1 MARYTANSLLNSL
14 KGKIWLATSAMAF
27 VVCTFGLISYLV
39 VSFII
44 DDTFYAV
51 FVPFLFLAFGIMVF
65 GWWLSNEVVSP
76 IEKVSLLAKSL
87 ERSATTSLPKTTGS
101 TETDELL
108 QTLHRNSR
116 QTQNLITMMD
126 EVTEGNTHIA
136 LTPLQNSDRLS
147 SSFQKLLAKISDSID
162 AKQELE
168 RLQTAISEITEEIS
182 RVRKG
187 NLDTEIKADFKETKE
202 ISETLKFLLNH
213 LGSLVSQVR
222 NDSELSRTSAV
233 EIRKIVQSVIQQ
245 KEVRIQELN
254 QAAATLV
261 EIPNSVQKIS
271 EHLSNAVATG
281 NQSIETARKGAQ
293 TAQEN
298 RDALSSLRKQI
309 QEAVSRIGR
318 LNERSKEISK
328 IAKTVE
334 DLAHRTNMIA
344 LNASIQ
350 AGETGEKAGGFAI
363 IAEEIEQLAARAD
376 NTNKQISSLNK
387 SMSVEIGE
395 VERSLSS
402 STQEF
407 ADLSKFALETGN
419 ALSELEKYLTQFLN
433 LQGQL
438 TTDSREQA
446 AQTEK
451 AYQTFIASVAETE
464 KLVAELKESEDLAA
478 KSANT
483 MENLQMSAAI
493 FKLAENLPAAYSQ
506 PPKIMDF
513 SMENFESDEEFLPA
527 ENLEEVESLEA
538 V

>member
-27 VVCTFGLISYLV
+27 VICTFGLISYLV

-87 ERSATTSLPKTTGS
+87 ERSASTSLPKTTGS

-116 QTQNLITMMD
+116 QIQNLVTMMD
-126 EVTEGNTHIA
+126 EVTEGNTDVA

-147 SSFQKLLAKISDSID
+147 SAFQKLLAKISDSID

-168 RLQTAISEITEEIS
+168 HLQTAVTQLTEEIS

-213 LGSLVSQVR
+213 LSGIVLQVR
-222 NDSELSRTSAV
+222 NDSELSRFSAL
-233 EIRKIVQSVIQQ
+233 EIRKIIQSVIQQ
-245 KEVRIQELN
+245 KELKVQELN

-293 TAQEN
+293 AAQSN
-298 RDALSSLRKQI
+298 RDVLGVLRKQI

-318 LNERSKEISK
+318 LNERSQEISK
-328 IAKTVE
+328 IAKTVA

-350 AGETGEKAGGFAI
+350 AGETDEKNGGFTI
-363 IAEEIEQLAARAD
+363 IAAEIEQLAARAD

-395 VERSLSS
+395 VENSLTST
-402 STQEF
+402 TQEF
-407 ADLSKFALETGN
+407 ADLSKSALETGN
-419 ALSELEKYLTQFLN
+419 ALSELEKYLTQFLS

-464 KLVAELKESEDLAA
+464 KLVAELKESENLVTRFAG
-478 KSANT
+478 T

-493 FKLAENLPAAYSQ
+493 FKIAETLPVESAPVPQ
-506 PPKIMDF
+506 FEDF
-513 SMENFESDEEFLPA
+513 APEKFETAENFEAVET
-527 ENLEEVESLEA
+527 LETA
-538 V
+538 

>member
-39 VSFII
+39 VSFVIE
-44 DDTFYAV
+44 DTFYAV
-51 FVPFLFLAFGIMVF
+51 FVPFLLLAFGIMVF
-65 GWWLSNEVVSP
+65 GWWLSNEVISP

-101 TETDELL
+101 SETDELL

-116 QTQNLITMMD
+116 QIQNLISMMD
-126 EVTEGNTHIA
+126 EVTEGNTQIA
-136 LTPLQNSDRLS
+136 ITPLQNSDRLS

-162 AKQELE
+162 AKRELE
-168 RLQTAISEITEEIS
+168 NLQAAVLQISEEIS

-187 NLDTEIKADFKETKE
+187 NLDIEIKADFKETKE

-213 LGSLVSQVR
+213 LSSLVLQVR
-222 NDSELSRTSAV
+222 NDSELSRISAA
-233 EIRKIVQSVIQQ
+233 EIRKIVQNVIQQ
-245 KEVRIQELN
+245 KEFRVQELN
-254 QAAATLV
+254 RAAATLV
-261 EIPNSVQKIS
+261 EIPSSVQKIS
-271 EHLSNAVATG
+271 EHLSKAVATG

-298 RDALSSLRKQI
+298 RDALGSLRKQI
-309 QEAVSRIGR
+309 QESVSRVGR

-350 AGETGEKAGGFAI
+350 AGETGEKGGGFSI

-387 SMSVEIGE
+387 SISVEIGE
-395 VERSLSS
+395 VERTLTST
-402 STQEF
+402 TQEF

-438 TTDSREQA
+438 TNDSREQS

-451 AYQTFIASVAETE
+451 AYQTFIASVSETE
-464 KLVAELKESEDLAA
+464 KLVAELKKSENLVTGFTNTIES
-478 KSANT
+478 
-483 MENLQMSAAI
+483 LQMSAAI
-493 FKLAENLPAAYSQ
+493 FKLAELSSKEPVWNESLSNFSIANSE
-506 PPKIMDF
+506 PKTELETI
-513 SMENFESDEEFLPA
+513 ENF
-527 ENLEEVESLEA
+527 EEVESLEA